1 MLTDERVR
9 RYLGAGMHMAVGTA
23 DAQGNPCVC
32 DAVALEVQ
40 PSGSA
45 VTVYLPVAIA
55 AETVANLATNG
66 RVAIVSTFPPDHGT
80 VQLKGRS
87 RAVRLAGEEQR
98 ALVAAS
104 LERLADAEPE
114 RADLQ
119 RDLVAPLT
127 RMAQLEPDKAHAY
140 LGRALQ
146 ILRTLKSAGRQF
158 EKLDEWIAGLEKWI
172 EQS

>member
-98 ALVAAS
+98 ALVAGS
-104 LERLADAEPE
+104 LERLAD
-114 RADLQ
+114 
-119 RDLVAPLT
+119 V
-127 RMAQLEPDKAHAY
+127 
-140 LGRALQ
+140 
-146 ILRTLKSAGRQF
+146 
-158 EKLDEWIAGLEKWI
+158 LDEIGLPRAITLSVQHWPAFAVDVDVEAVFDQTPGPRAGELLR
-172 EQS
+172 SR